1 LEIDQKRSK
10 SFIFVDF
17 ESHPGPE
24 LLELAI
30 KTLKDW
36 SSDWYLFDSGGSFH
50 LVIDKLVELKD
61 IPKYYGQ
68 LIMDMAK
75 NMSPTKS
82 KLYGH
87 VGKYLIENSND
98 KHKLK
103 LWTSSVLEKFGHID
117 EGSKN
122 GKLVFPIDMRYIAH
136 VLEGLENGTIN
147 EGYLRVS
154 EKHGSVP
161 VLIAQQRDNQIIT
174 YEIDDKTFNRL
185 QPRLPS
191 L

>member
-1 LEIDQKRSK
+1 
-10 SFIFVDF
+10 
-17 ESHPGPE
+17 
-24 LLELAI
+24 
-30 KTLKDW
+30 
-36 SSDWYLFDSGGSFH
+36 DWYLFDSGGSFH

-87 VGKYLIENSND
+87 IGKYLIENADN
-98 KHKLK
+98 KKNLK
-103 LWTSSVLEKFGHID
+103 QWINSVLEKFGHVD
-117 EGSKN
+117 EGSAN

-161 VLIAQQRDNQIIT
+161 VLIAQQVSGQIKT
-174 YEIDDKTFNRL
+174 YEFDDNLFHRL
-185 QPRLPS
+185 QPRLPKF
-191 L
+191 